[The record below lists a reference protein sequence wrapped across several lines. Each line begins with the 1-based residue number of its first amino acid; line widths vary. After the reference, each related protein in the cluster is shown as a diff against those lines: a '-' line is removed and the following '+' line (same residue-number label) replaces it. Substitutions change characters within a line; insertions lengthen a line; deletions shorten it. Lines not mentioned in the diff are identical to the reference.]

1 MKLKI
6 NRNTGLVLE
15 GGGMRGV
22 FTSGVLDAFMKHDL
36 YFRYVVAVS
45 AGACNGV
52 SYMSHQ
58 IRRARIANINM
69 LGQYDYIGLKH
80 LVTQG
85 SIFDRKLLYED
96 FPKKLVPFDWETYTK
111 SGAEFEVVTTN
122 CLTGRA
128 EYLSEYKNPQRLNDI
143 IMASSALPFVSS
155 VVEVDGVPML
165 DGGIVD
171 SIPIMRSVE
180 KGHDFNIVITTR
192 NFGYRSK
199 GRDIKLPSLI
209 YDDYPRLRVALSHRV
224 EAYNEQLDLLE
235 RMERWGDVVVIRPE
249 RPMEVGRVTRDTD
262 KLERL
267 YEEGFRLGEAFVS
280 KVER

>member
-1 MKLKI
+1 MKFKI
-6 NRNTGLVLE
+6 NRKTGLVLE

-165 DGGIVD
+165 DGGIID

-199 GRDIKLPSLI
+199 GKDIKLPSLI

-249 RPMEVGRVTRDTD
+249 HPMEVGRVTRDTD

-267 YEEGFRLGEAFVS
+267 YEEGFRLGEEFLLS
-280 KVER
+280 VER